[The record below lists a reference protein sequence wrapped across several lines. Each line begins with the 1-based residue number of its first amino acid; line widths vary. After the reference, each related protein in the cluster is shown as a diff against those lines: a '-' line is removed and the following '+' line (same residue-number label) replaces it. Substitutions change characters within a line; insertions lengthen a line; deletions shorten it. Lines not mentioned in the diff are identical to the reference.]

1 LSIKIDKVWLSP
13 SQAYSGDRVLVYWS
27 WRETEGKRGTVVF
40 RITIDSQTYEETD
53 TVEPLASVTSGGYPI
68 TAPSAP
74 GTYQVCVEVESWV
87 PEEVKG
93 ITDPNVIAKLKA
105 EGLTEAEIATIPY
118 DTTDVLIVEG
128 FSSWAPSG
136 EEIARKVKEAAE
148 ANGAPEIEV
157 TRVIVKKTGDWL
169 VLVRRKVYVFVKSPL
184 APMVAV
190 ALLAAIVA
198 VCGFLIVLAKSY
210 FDLRTLQTKEEA
222 LDDLQTTITRIL
234 NDPNLTN
241 EQKEALIK
249 ALTDAFNKAQ
259 QTGVNWV
266 DLLKWGTLGGIGILL
281 LFIILK
287 AMEGR
292 K

>member
-13 SQAYSGDRVLVYWS
+13 SQAYPGDQVLVYWD
-27 WRETEGKRGTVVF
+27 WRETEGVRGTVVF
-40 RITIDSQTYEETD
+40 RITADSQAYEETD
-53 TVEPLASVTSGGYPI
+53 TAEPLASVTSGGYPI

-105 EGLTEAEIATIPY
+105 EGLTDAEIATIPY

-136 EEIARKVKEAAE
+136 EEIARKVKETAE

-157 TRVIVKKTGDWL
+157 TRVIVKKTWDWL

-184 APMVAV
+184 APAV
-190 ALLAAIVA
+190 AAVILAGIAA
-198 VCGFLIVLAKSY
+198 FCFLITLLKKWI
-210 FDLRTLQTKEEA
+210 DLRILQEKEEA

-234 NDPNLTN
+234 NDPNLTP
-241 EQKEALIK
+241 EQKEAIIK

-259 QTGVNWV
+259 QTGVNWT

>member
-1 LSIKIDKVWLSP
+1 MSVKIDRVWLSP
-13 SQAYSGDRVLVYWS
+13 SQAYPGDRVLVYWD
-27 WRETEGKRGTVVF
+27 WRETEGMKGTVVF
-40 RITIDSQTYEETD
+40 RITANGQVYEETD
-53 TVEPLASVTSGGYPI
+53 TAEPLAAVTSGGYPI

-87 PEEVKG
+87 PEEVRG

-105 EGLTEAEIATIPY
+105 EGLTEAEITTIPY

-128 FSSWAPSG
+128 FSSWIPSG

-148 ANGAPEIEV
+148 ANGAPDLEV

-169 VLVRRKVYVFVKSPL
+169 MLVRRKVYVCVKSPL
-184 APMVAV
+184 APAV
-190 ALLAAIVA
+190 AAVLLGAIA
-198 VCGFLIVLAKSY
+198 LACFVITLLKKWI
-210 FDLRTLQTKEEA
+210 DLRILQEKEEA
-222 LDDLQTTITRIL
+222 LDDLDTTINRVL
-234 NDPNLTN
+234 SDPSLTP
-241 EQKEALIK
+241 EQKQAIVK

-259 QTGVNWV
+259 QTGTSWV

>member
-1 LSIKIDKVWLSP
+1 VSVRIDRVWLSS
-13 SQAYSGDRVLVYWS
+13 SQAYPGDRVLVYWD
-27 WRETEGKRGTVVF
+27 WRETEGVRGTVVF
-40 RITIDSQTYEETD
+40 RITVNGQAHEETD
-53 TVEPLASVTSGGYPI
+53 TAEPLASVTSGGYPI
-68 TAPSAP
+68 TAPSAS
-74 GTYQVCVEVESWV
+74 GTYQVCVEVASWV

-128 FSSWAPSG
+128 FASWAPSG

-169 VLVRRKVYVFVKSPL
+169 VLVRRKVYVCVKSPL
-184 APMVAV
+184 APLVAAV
-190 ALLAAIVA
+190 ILGAIALACFVVTLLKEWVE
-198 VCGFLIVLAKSY
+198 
-210 FDLRTLQTKEEA
+210 LRTLQTKEEA

-241 EQKEALIK
+241 EQKEAIVK

-259 QTGVNWV
+259 QTGTNWV